1 MNIEELLEATKGAGK
16 DNPELKEFN
25 RLQNRIKKSLR
36 KMRGKKAPSKLKEE
50 AEAAKRK
57 EEAAK
62 RKEEKERLKR
72 EEERKKR
79 IRETRRRYRL
89 RHYDPVKAKEYRKK
103 HPVKRYHIPGEKAYT
118 LDLPKALMT
127 RAERYAK
134 KIKTTRKAIIIEA
147 LTLYLDKAE
156 DATKES

>member
-118 LDLPKALMT
+118 LDLPKDLIS
-127 RAERYAK
+127 RADKYAK

-156 DATKES
+156 NATKES

>member
-1 MNIEELLEATKGAGK
+1 MNIEELLEATKGAAKG
-16 DNPELKEFN
+16 NPEQKEYNRNRKREYARMRRQQKNKFPSQLK
-25 RLQNRIKKSLR
+25 R
-36 KMRGKKAPSKLKEE
+36 E
-50 AEAAKRK
+50 AEVAKRK

-79 IRETRRRYRL
+79 ERERRRIYRL

-118 LDLPKALMT
+118 LDLPKTLMT
-127 RAERYAK
+127 RADRYAK